1 MIDDLLPP
9 VAVEVTVRYGGRLSS
24 WSACC
29 CYCLVGKKI
38 PSDDERNDTIIG
50 DDKYRWYCI
59 CVEVYGRELAR
70 GGRAIFA
77 ETAKLKY
84 SIAETGIIEI
94 VSLKLDIL
102 CN

>member
-29 CYCLVGKKI
+29 CYCLVGKQI

-50 DDKYRWYCI
+50 DDKYRWYYI
-59 CVEVYGRELAR
+59 CVEVYEARVGAGR
-70 GGRAIFA
+70 
-77 ETAKLKY
+77 K
-84 SIAETGIIEI
+84 S
-94 VSLKLDIL
+94 DIR
-102 CN
+102 